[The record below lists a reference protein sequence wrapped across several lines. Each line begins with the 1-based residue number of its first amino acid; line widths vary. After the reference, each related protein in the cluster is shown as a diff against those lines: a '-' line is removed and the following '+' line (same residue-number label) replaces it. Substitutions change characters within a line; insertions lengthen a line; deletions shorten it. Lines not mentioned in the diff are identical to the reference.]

1 MELLNK
7 FIYYN
12 KFIYKIVDINKN
24 NYYINKL
31 LVDNELLIEFD
42 YDDIINFP
50 KTLLLH
56 FENNI
61 NEKEQLKI
69 KNLHKKSYTL
79 IENVD
84 NCYLSN
90 GELHLDYINKW
101 SNVVN
106 ELNLQTE
113 YCVKY
118 YISLLTNGK
127 FKKRYYRDRDDE
139 LYFFCLLI
147 ARSSPPIKNSLSYLE
162 VIESLGFTK
171 IFNVLKEEA
180 IRNEMKKFKIAP
192 NETCPCCLSDE
203 INNYI
208 GLYKCSHHTC
218 YDCYI
223 NWQSKTCPIC
233 RAGDNYINS

>member
-69 KNLHKKSYTL
+69 KNLHKK
-79 IENVD
+79 D
-84 NCYLSN
+84 
-90 GELHLDYINKW
+90 
-101 SNVVN
+101 
-106 ELNLQTE
+106 
-113 YCVKY
+113 
-118 YISLLTNGK
+118 
-127 FKKRYYRDRDDE
+127 
-139 LYFFCLLI
+139 
-147 ARSSPPIKNSLSYLE
+147 
-162 VIESLGFTK
+162 
-171 IFNVLKEEA
+171 
-180 IRNEMKKFKIAP
+180 IR
-192 NETCPCCLSDE
+192 
-203 INNYI
+203 
-208 GLYKCSHHTC
+208 
-218 YDCYI
+218 
-223 NWQSKTCPIC
+223 
-233 RAGDNYINS
+233 